1 MTDDEQIAI
10 AAAAIREAVCAN
22 QLDDHA
28 LYVMGEDT
36 EVADSLGGRTAI
48 ILAKAVIDALKKP

>member
-22 QLDDHA
+22 QLDDHD
-28 LYVMGEDT
+28 LYMMGEDT
-36 EVADSLGGRTAI
+36 EPDSLGGRTAI